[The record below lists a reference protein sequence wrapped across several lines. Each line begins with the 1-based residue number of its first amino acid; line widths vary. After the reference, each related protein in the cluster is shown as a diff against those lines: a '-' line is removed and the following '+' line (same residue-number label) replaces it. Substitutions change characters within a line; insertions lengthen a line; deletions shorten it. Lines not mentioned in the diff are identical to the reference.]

1 MRLRNLALAAS
12 ALLALGFATGCSNVR
27 AKAAFKDGNKEY
39 KAENF
44 KKAIEEYTAA
54 VEAEPDFA
62 EAHFFLGSSYQA
74 LYRPGKEDP
83 ENVDRLNKAIA
94 SFQRSLE
101 TNKSATENQKK
112 VRTNTLAALAGIFSE
127 PPKQDATEAF
137 KYMTQLLKEA
147 PSDIKNLYAIANL
160 HEKFG
165 QIPEAES
172 RYKEVV
178 KLNPKDAKA
187 CGALAAFY
195 NKPLW
200 EGRSH
205 FDEAIAILEQCAAL
219 DPSDATGYY
228 KVATFFW
235 DKAYRDPILNDSE
248 KDAYANKGLEGVEK
262 ALKIKPDY
270 WQALITK
277 GLLYRVKA
285 LSTKNPKQRAEFLDQ
300 ASTIQKM
307 GIEMQKQQQAAAGG
321 EAGAPV
327 PGTEGAESAPPTEAP
342 K

>member
-12 ALLALGFATGCSNVR
+12 ALLALGFATGCSTVR

-44 KKAIEEYTAA
+44 KRAIEEYTAA
-54 VEAEPDFA
+54 VKADPDFA
-62 EAHFFLGSSYQA
+62 EAYFFLGSSFQA

-83 ENVDRLNKAIA
+83 ENVDRLNQAIA
-94 SFQRSLE
+94 SFQKSLE

-127 PPKQDATEAF
+127 PPKQDATKAF
-137 KYMTQLLKEA
+137 EYMSQLLKEA

-200 EGRSH
+200 EGRSR
-205 FDEAIAILEQCAAL
+205 FDDAISTLEQCTAL
-219 DPSDATGYY
+219 DPNDATGYY

-235 DKAYRDPILNDSE
+235 DKAYRDPTLNDPD
-248 KDAYANKGLEGVEK
+248 KDAYADKGLVQVEK

-270 WQALITK
+270 WEALITK

-285 LSTKNPKQRAEFLDQ
+285 LSTKNPKQRGEYLDQ

-307 GIEMQKQQQAAAGG
+307 ALEMRKQQQAASGG

-327 PGTEGAESAPPTEAP
+327 PGAEGAESAPPTEAP